1 MNKWIREN
9 LIMIVAIIFVIAM
22 SVYLYYTS
30 QTEGFEDYKS
40 QDGYKKQ
47 VKLLSDTYSDA
58 SNGKRPFAE
67 GAKDVPESEQIFTN
81 FYSLGCRFTGF
92 LGPTGD
98 SYYDPDIAVQ
108 NAVAAGC
115 RVFILEIDYIE
126 KCSGDKKYFP
136 KLVVRDKQGKLMI
149 NTQSNHIQCDSS
161 TESSIHDVC
170 EKINFYAFA
179 SSCQNASDPVVLV
192 LYFLQQPPGAYNS
205 SVILDYYSN
214 VAKMIAP
221 LSSHFL
227 QNELTGTYYRQK
239 QESQLLMNK
248 LAVYNKKVIV
258 CSNANTS
265 GFREKA
271 YSANEDL
278 DFLTNLRL
286 SYTQTQLGITDNTAG
301 STFGVLETA
310 DDFMIIPTDRAD
322 TVVNDTKLKWTVC
335 FSKDPDQSVSKET
348 YTKITSTFGV
358 HCVPIL
364 LHDIPNNQ
372 YMFEDNL
379 FKRYS
384 FIPKPKP
391 LRFTKPPTVVPSEPN
406 PSMDANKGFLRSPTV

>member
-1 MNKWIREN
+1 MNKWIGEYFIVI
-9 LIMIVAIIFVIAM
+9 LIIAVIAIAIYM
-22 SVYLYYTS
+22 WGFSLK
-30 QTEGFEDYKS
+30 EGFEDYKS
-40 QDGYKKQ
+40 QDSYKKQ
-47 VKLLSDTYSDA
+47 VKLLTDTYSDA

-67 GAKDVPESEQIFTN
+67 GAKDVPGSEQIFTN

-92 LGPTGD
+92 IGPTGD

-108 NAVAAGC
+108 NAVASGC
-115 RVFILEIDYIE
+115 RVFILEIDYIQ

-136 KLVVRDKQGKLMI
+136 KLVVRDRQGKLMI
-149 NTQSNHIQCDSS
+149 NTASNNPQCDSS
-161 TESSIHDVC
+161 NASSIRAVC
-170 EKINFYAFA
+170 EKINYYAFS

-205 SVILDYYSN
+205 SVVLDYYSN

-221 LSSHFL
+221 LSERFL

-239 QESQLLMNK
+239 QEGQLLMNK
-248 LAVYNKKVIV
+248 LAVYNKKVLV
-258 CSNANTS
+258 FSNANTS

-271 YSANEDL
+271 YPANEDL

-310 DDFMIIPTDRAD
+310 DDFMIIPGDRAEI
-322 TVVNDTKLKWTVC
+322 VVNDTKLKWTIC

-348 YTKITSTFGV
+348 YKKISSTFGV
-358 HCVPIL
+358 HCIPIL
-364 LHDIPNNQ
+364 LHDIPNNE
-372 YMFEDNL
+372 YMFTEEL

-391 LRFTKPPTVVPSEPN
+391 LRFTKPPTIVPAEPN
-406 PSMDANKGFLRSPTV
+406 PSMNANKGFLRSPTV